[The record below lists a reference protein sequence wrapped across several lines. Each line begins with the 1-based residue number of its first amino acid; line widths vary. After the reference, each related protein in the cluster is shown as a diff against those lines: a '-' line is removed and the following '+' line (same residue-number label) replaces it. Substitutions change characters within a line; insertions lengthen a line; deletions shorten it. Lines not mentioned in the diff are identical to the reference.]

1 MNKTTKIILISVGSL
16 VLLSGGYLIYRYYKK
31 KSKKSD
37 GDVLQSKLTEITS
50 TATQTP
56 TPTPTPIPTTTQT
69 TKSTTSTSNNQVVTA
84 NTNVTPVTRNQEIFD
99 KMPIK
104 PVSLITSSTTPTTL
118 VTMTNSNVIEQPN
131 LNSVSYLKLDDRLK
145 KLYHVLGMLG
155 VNNGKLVYV
164 ADGDFVPSQPNQSP
178 SINAQKS
185 VWRALYNNY
194 LSVLS
199 GFNKEETNNAT
210 KSYGNKMLDLFK
222 TKRLDYL
229 FPPLTTN
236 GQMSEFNPNAPW
248 FIKVEKE
255 TLHLKTDFWKN

>member
-31 KSKKSD
+31 RGKKSD

-56 TPTPTPIPTTTQT
+56 TQIQPTTQT
-69 TKSTTSTSNNQVVTA
+69 TKSTTSTSNNKVFAT

-104 PVSLITSSTTPTTL
+104 PVSLITPSSAPTTL
-118 VTMTNSNVIEQPN
+118 VTTTNSNVMEQPN
-131 LNSVSYLKLDDRLK
+131 LNSVSYLKLDDKLK
-145 KLYHVLGMLG
+145 KLYNVLGMLG

-178 SINAQKS
+178 SIDAQKA
-185 VWRALYNNY
+185 VWRALYNKY

-229 FPPLTTN
+229 FPPLTTT

-255 TLHLKTDFWKN
+255 TLHLKTDFWKS

>member
-31 KSKKSD
+31 RGKKSD
-37 GDVLQSKLTEITS
+37 EDVLQSKLTEITS

-56 TPTPTPIPTTTQT
+56 TQIQPTTQT
-69 TKSTTSTSNNQVVTA
+69 TKSTTSTSNNKVFAT

-104 PVSLITSSTTPTTL
+104 PVSLITPSSAPTTL
-118 VTMTNSNVIEQPN
+118 VTTTNSNVMEQPN

-145 KLYHVLGMLG
+145 KLYNVLGMLG

-164 ADGDFVPSQPNQSP
+164 ADGDFVPSQPNLSP
-178 SINAQKS
+178 SIDAQKA
-185 VWRALYNNY
+185 VWRALYNKY

-199 GFNKEETNNAT
+199 GFNNEETNNAT
-210 KSYGNKMLDLFK
+210 KSYGNRMLDLFK

-229 FPPLTTN
+229 FPPTTTT

-255 TLHLKTDFWKN
+255 TLHLKTDFWKS